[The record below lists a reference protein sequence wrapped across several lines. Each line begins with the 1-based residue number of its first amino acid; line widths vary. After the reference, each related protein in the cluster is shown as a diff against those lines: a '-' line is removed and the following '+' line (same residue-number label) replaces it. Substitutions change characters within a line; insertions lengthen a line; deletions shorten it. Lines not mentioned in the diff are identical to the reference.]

1 MLEWWQ
7 WYQPYY
13 TFPLQVREQLNNLR
27 FYTLF
32 YATFYQVKISI
43 RTQTTSR
50 RIPTPTEFVKFLK
63 TDESLHR

>member
-13 TFPLQVREQLNNLR
+13 TFPLQVKNFKNLR
-27 FYTLF
+27 YVLDFTQPF
-32 YATFYQVKISI
+32 DQVKISI
-43 RTQTTSR
+43 RNQTTSR